1 MEHADYARVKAF
13 QEQSGTRKELI
24 VKADFS
30 YDQSYD
36 KALDAAFRQWR
47 FLTLP
52 PDKLAILRTPNA
64 FEVATQSIT
73 KEDIAR
79 DVKII
84 TSAQETLNAWL
95 KIGEQCEKWQDD
107 CLDQAKKQKLERLPL
122 NFSYHPVGIDTS
134 NQITSRADQRL
145 YDEILQRLE
154 WEEVVPQLQ

>member
-64 FEVATQSIT
+64 FEATTQSIT

-84 TSAQETLNAWL
+84 TSAQEAIEWIDELVQ
-95 KIGEQCEKWQDD
+95 IGFHRIILHNVNRNQY
-107 CLDQAKKQKLERLPL
+107 ERKPPDLR
-122 NFSYHPVGIDTS
+122 VG
-134 NQITSRADQRL
+134 
-145 YDEILQRLE
+145 
-154 WEEVVPQLQ
+154 